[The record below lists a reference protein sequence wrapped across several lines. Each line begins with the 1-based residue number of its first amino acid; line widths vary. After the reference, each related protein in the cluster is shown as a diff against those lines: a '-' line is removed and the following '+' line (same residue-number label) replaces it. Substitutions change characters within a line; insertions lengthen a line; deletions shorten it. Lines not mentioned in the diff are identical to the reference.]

1 MILRKNGC
9 GHNLIPYTRP
19 PRKANR
25 VFSAMAEPSSTQPV
39 LRKLIRTP
47 DEKFQTYHR
56 YGETLPGVEWLPLSG
71 GAEVGKEVYLIRF
84 GPGSRS
90 HPHIH
95 QGSEE
100 FLVLDGELTDDDGM
114 VFRPGDFVR
123 FEPGSKHSSF
133 SKEGCT
139 LLVILAGGT
148 NQPVAETGSNVVA

>member
-1 MILRKNGC
+1 
-9 GHNLIPYTRP
+9 
-19 PRKANR
+19 
-25 VFSAMAEPSSTQPV
+25 MAEPSSTQPV

-47 DEKFQTYHR
+47 ERKFRAYDR
-56 YGETLPGVEWLPLSG
+56 YGKTLPGVEWLPLSG
-71 GAEVGKEVYLIRF
+71 GTEVGKEIYLIRF

-133 SKEGCT
+133 SEEGCT

-148 NQPVAETGSNVVA
+148 NQPMPTTGPDAVA

>member
-1 MILRKNGC
+1 
-9 GHNLIPYTRP
+9 
-19 PRKANR
+19 
-25 VFSAMAEPSSTQPV
+25 MAEPLSIQSV
-39 LRKLIRTP
+39 LRSLIRTP
-47 DEKFQTYHR
+47 DEKFQTYNR
-56 YGETLPGVEWLPLSG
+56 YGKTLPGVEWLPLSG
-71 GAEVGKEVYLIRF
+71 GAEADKEVYLIRF

-123 FEPGSKHSSF
+123 FEPGSGHSSF
-133 SKEGCT
+133 SEEGCT

-148 NQPVAETGSNVVA
+148 NQPVPTTGSDAVP

>member
-1 MILRKNGC
+1 
-9 GHNLIPYTRP
+9 
-19 PRKANR
+19 
-25 VFSAMAEPSSTQPV
+25 MAELSSKGPD

-47 DEKFQTYHR
+47 NQKFQTYNR
-56 YGETLPGVEWLPLSG
+56 YGKTLPGVEWLPLSG

-114 VFRPGDFVR
+114 VFRRGDFVR
-123 FEPGSKHSSF
+123 FEPGSEHSSF

-148 NQPVAETGSNVVA
+148 NQPVPTTGSDMVI

>member
-1 MILRKNGC
+1 
-9 GHNLIPYTRP
+9 
-19 PRKANR
+19 
-25 VFSAMAEPSSTQPV
+25 MAELSSKEPD

-47 DEKFQTYHR
+47 DQKFQTYNR
-56 YGETLPGVEWLPLSG
+56 YGKTLPGVEWLPLSG

-84 GPGSRS
+84 DPGSCS

-100 FLVLDGELTDDDGM
+100 FLVLNGELTDDDGM
-114 VFRPGDFVR
+114 VFRRGDFVR
-123 FEPGSKHSSF
+123 FEPGSEHSSF

-148 NQPVAETGSNVVA
+148 NQPVPTTGPDAVA

>member
-95 QGSEE
+95 HGSEE

-133 SKEGCT
+133 SEKGCT

-148 NQPVAETGSNVVA
+148 NQPVAGTGSNVVA